1 MKALNSIKL
10 SKGFTLIELM
20 IVIAIASILMTL
32 AVPSFSLMI
41 NNSKVTSTTNEFISS
56 LNLARSE
63 ALKRSGN
70 VSVCKSNASYT
81 ACDTTAATFTTNGW
95 LVFSDTCGVT
105 GVIDSAAAT
114 ATTPACTDVRIKVGE
129 ANDQIS
135 IKEDVA
141 AGAADIDVVTYNLSG
156 RVAGTAPA
164 FLVETLTGNTRV
176 KKNQVSIN
184 RIGRVRSCRLDSSN
198 NCVN

>member
-1 MKALNSIKL
+1 MKSLNSINL

-41 NNSKVTSTTNEFISS
+41 NNSKVTSATNEFVGS

-70 VSVCKSNASYT
+70 VSVCKSNAAYT

-95 LVFSDTCGVT
+95 LVFSDACGT
-105 GVIDSAAAT
+105 IGTIDSVAAT
-114 ATTPACTDVRIKVGE
+114 ATTLACNDERLKVGE

-141 AGAADIDVVTYNLSG
+141 AGATDIDVVTYNLSG
-156 RVAGTAPA
+156 RVAGAPPL
-164 FLVETLTGNTRV
+164 FKVETLTGNTSV
-176 KKNQVSIN
+176 KKNRIIIN
-184 RIGRVRSCRLDSSN
+184 RIGRVKSEKYVGIN
-198 NCVN
+198 N